1 MYKNNT
7 KMVRF
12 QIDLTEE
19 ESKKLQEIA
28 KKQGRSRKSQSE
40 FYLRKMIEDESKK

>member
-1 MYKNNT
+1 
-7 KMVRF
+7 MVRF

-28 KKQGRSRKSQSE
+28 KKTRKIQKITIRIL
-40 FYLRKMIEDESKK
+40 FKKDD